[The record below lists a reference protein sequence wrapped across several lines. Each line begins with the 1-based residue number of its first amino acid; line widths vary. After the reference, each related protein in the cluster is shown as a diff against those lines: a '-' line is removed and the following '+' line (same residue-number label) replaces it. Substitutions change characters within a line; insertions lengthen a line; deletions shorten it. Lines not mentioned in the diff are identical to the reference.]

1 MVSTYSDHSFTRRRP
16 TGCLRTWVCVIGR
29 AATYSSSRQLVAHPT
44 KVSQMG
50 NIGEAVRA
58 STERCHNIERKP
70 YGCRGRAPR
79 PRRWI
84 QGHHCAARR
93 PETPCESFLD
103 YDFAPRCFLHRPPRA
118 AASALMKKW
127 SLHTIT
133 SRHSV
138 PPPLNFVGRSTM
150 GPRRAA
156 RPRNSLQAWRNPRPR
171 TKHPPEAPPDVNFG
185 LYMIP
190 NRYIDLGNGKRT
202 PVFGL
207 DAKGLAS
214 PLHARKRLF
223 RGAIKKNCP
232 LVFSQDASRPAL

>member
-1 MVSTYSDHSFTRRRP
+1 MVGRRQDQPTPRSIAVDGNARSWIEMIAARGAGGVNPVRAVVSTYSDHSFTRRRP

-84 QGHHCAARR
+84 QGHHCAVRR

-150 GPRRAA
+150 GPR
-156 RPRNSLQAWRNPRPR
+156 
-171 TKHPPEAPPDVNFG
+171 
-185 LYMIP
+185 
-190 NRYIDLGNGKRT
+190 
-202 PVFGL
+202 
-207 DAKGLAS
+207 
-214 PLHARKRLF
+214 
-223 RGAIKKNCP
+223 
-232 LVFSQDASRPAL
+232 